1 MKWIIDGNEFDSA
14 RATAEYITDNMD
26 DSVYDDM
33 LDECYGDIE
42 ICGLSYSA
50 SIALYRVDK
59 IAYNC
64 GRNDYYDS
72 LSGDIA
78 YDIDRMDDG
87 DEEEYYGFTVECVDD
102 EEDEED
108 EEAEESEE

>member
-1 MKWIIDGNEFDSA
+1 MKYIIDGNEFTTA
-14 RATAEYITDNMD
+14 REAADYITENMD

-33 LDECYGDIE
+33 LDECYDEIE
-42 ICGLSYSA
+42 ICGCTYA
-50 SIALYRVDK
+50 PSIALYRVDE

-64 GRNDYYDS
+64 GKNDYYDS

-78 YDIDRMDDG
+78 SEIDCMDGG

-102 EEDEED
+102 EADEEET
-108 EEAEESEE
+108 EEE